1 MRAQACPACA
11 LQIKGIAMKSLLPAL
26 PCFLMIIPLLSRAQN
41 LVVNPSFEEH
51 TSCPTGANAT
61 TYHNAITL
69 VTGWGTP
76 TISSDYY
83 HVCGDQSLG
92 VPDNLAGHAFPRTGD
107 AYVGYHLWSGSWS
120 IPGNAAEY
128 LEGSLSSP
136 LEQDSFYL
144 VELFTSLADNYAIA
158 TDEFSLLLTDTFFR
172 MPSAISGMFTSLII
186 PAAPQLN
193 NRPGYFLASQEEWM
207 PLRWVYKAQGGERYF
222 TMGVFRPSA
231 EISWIEADEVGTLGC
246 YIFIDDVRIEKLPN
260 HLGQLGLRDTILCT
274 YPFELE
280 LSASGLHS
288 GYRWSTGDST
298 LSITVTEPGQYMLEA
313 YYGEFLIRD
322 TAVVQYLPPEQ
333 VSLGADSSLCAQ
345 DTPFALT
352 APYGMDVYRWSTGDT
367 TASISVSESG
377 LYWLEAE
384 YACGQVRDSIQ
395 LDVEN
400 PQPFSLGADTLFCG
414 DSPIGLPLQAGPG
427 YESYAWNNGQNTAGI
442 VAAAPGL
449 YWVEARHFCGDYRDS
464 ILLEQQP
471 LLSLGLPA
479 DTLACLEEPLR
490 LAAAP
495 GFDSYRWSTGET
507 GSVIEAVEYGTYTL
521 EASYPCGMPSIAI
534 TVEAPAPLEVQLPA
548 QVEVNLGESIALHP
562 ALSRTGGV
570 QYHWSPA
577 DGLSCPRCARPVAS
591 PSASQAYTLEV
602 RDEYGCSAQA
612 SVEVVVK
619 PRLRAYVPSA
629 FSPNGDGVNDRLAF
643 FAGPEVREVRW
654 FRVYNR
660 WGGLVYERKDFEPNL
675 PGAGWDGEVNGT
687 PAPAGTYAWAAEVE
701 QLGGQVA
708 RLDGEVLLVR

>member
-1 MRAQACPACA
+1 
-11 LQIKGIAMKSLLPAL
+11 MKSLLPAL

-61 TYHNAITL
+61 TYHNTITL

-76 TISSDYY
+76 TISSDYF
-83 HVCGDQSLG
+83 HVCGDEWTG
-92 VPDNLAGHAFPRTGD
+92 VPSNHLGYAYQYPQNGD
-107 AYVGYHLWSGSWS
+107 AYAGFSLWSGSWG

-144 VELFTSLADNYAIA
+144 VELYASLHDNSRIA
-158 TDEFSLLLTDTFFR
+158 TDEFSLLFTDTFFS

-186 PAAPQLN
+186 AAAPQLN
-193 NRPGYFLASQEEWM
+193 NRPGYFLANQEAWM
-207 PLRWVYKAQGGERYF
+207 PLRWVYKARGGERYF
-222 TMGVFRPSA
+222 TMGVFRPSD
-231 EISWIEADEVGTLGC
+231 EIHWVEIREFGRPT
-246 YIFIDDVRIEKLPN
+246 YIFIDDVRIEKLPYY
-260 HLGQLGLRDTILCT
+260 LGQLGLRDTILCT

-298 LSITVTEPGQYMLEA
+298 LSITVTEPGQYVLEA

-367 TASISVSESG
+367 TASISVSESS
-377 LYWLEAE
+377 LYWLEVE

-395 LDVEN
+395 LVVEN
-400 PQPFSLGADTLFCG
+400 PQPFSLGADTMFCG
-414 DSPIGLPLQAGPG
+414 NGSIALPLQAGPG

-442 VAAAPGL
+442 VAVAPGL

-464 ILLEQQP
+464 IRLEQQP

-479 DTLACLEEPLR
+479 DTLACLDEPLR

-507 GSVIEAVEYGTYTL
+507 GPVIEAVAYGTYTL

-534 TVEAPAPLEVQLPA
+534 AVEAPAPLEVQLPA
-548 QVEVNLGESIALHP
+548 QVEVNLGESIVLRP
-562 ALSRTGGV
+562 ALSRTGGA
-570 QYHWSPA
+570 QYRWSPA
-577 DGLSCPRCARPVAS
+577 EGLSCPDCATPVAS

-612 SVEVVVK
+612 SVELVVK

-629 FSPNGDGVNDRLAF
+629 FSPNGDGVNDRLGL
-643 FAGPEVREVRW
+643 FAGPEVRVVHW

-660 WGGLVYERKDFEPNL
+660 WGGLVYEQKNFAPNL

-687 PAPAGTYAWAAEVE
+687 PAPAGTYVWAAEVE
-701 QLGGQVA
+701 QLGGRA
-708 RLDGEVLLVR
+708 GRLEGEVVLVR